1 VLLALLAK
9 SNFLYIGKNDYI
21 AVKNIDMEL
30 IKMIEKYNNKS
41 KCITYLEK
49 QRWADTPKCPY
60 CNSTKSSKK
69 PKEYRHT
76 CLNCNRSFSVLVGT
90 IFESTR
96 LPLTK
101 WFAAI
106 CLILNAKKGISSL
119 QLARDIGVNKN
130 TAWYLQKRIRRAMQD
145 NDSILKG
152 IVEIDET
159 YVGGSLSNKHYFT
172 KLKSGKYHKTGM
184 EHKIPVLGMIEREG
198 KIILKVLE
206 KASIKDIRPFV
217 KSKIAQ
223 NSIIVTDGFGG
234 YSGLKNYF
242 EEHVILN
249 HSQYKR
255 NIDQYN
261 TCTLEGFWTLIKR
274 SFIGQYHKIS
284 KLHLQDYL
292 NELAFKH
299 NNKKE
304 NMFNILI
311 NNLLQNKYATI

>member
-1 VLLALLAK
+1 
-9 SNFLYIGKNDYI
+9 
-21 AVKNIDMEL
+21 MEIFEIL
-30 IKMIEKYNNKS
+30 SKYKTQKKGIE
-41 KCITYLEK
+41 YLEK
-49 QRWADTPKCPY
+49 MRWGGTPICPY
-60 CNSTKSSKK
+60 CNSQRSSTKPS
-69 PKEYRHT
+69 ECRHK
-76 CLNCNRSFSVLVGT
+76 CHECGKSYSVLVGT
-90 IFESTR
+90 IFESTN
-96 LPLTK
+96 LPLYK
-101 WFAAI
+101 WFTAI

-145 NDSILKG
+145 NDSILQG

-184 EHKIPVLGMIEREG
+184 EHKTPVLGMIEREG

-206 KASIKDIRPFV
+206 KASAKDIRPFV
-217 KSKIAQ
+217 KSKIAP
-223 NSIIVTDGFGG
+223 NSTIITDGFGG
-234 YSGLKNYF
+234 YTGLKDHF
-242 EEHVILN
+242 EDHVILN
-249 HSQYKR
+249 HAQYQRK
-255 NIDQYN
+255 IDQYN

-284 KLHLQDYL
+284 KYHLQDYL

-299 NNKKE
+299 NNRRE
-304 NMFNILI
+304 NMFNLLI